1 MHVVIGR
8 NYLIAFHLSG
18 SFLYLDHDEIV
29 HLLFVDGLMICE
41 YTGQNPDEAQTDI
54 TQDEMTGGESDH
66 TPAGAAAPTPPP
78 AYNDL
83 YGAQ

>member
-1 MHVVIGR
+1 
-8 NYLIAFHLSG
+8 
-18 SFLYLDHDEIV
+18 
-29 HLLFVDGLMICE
+29 MICE